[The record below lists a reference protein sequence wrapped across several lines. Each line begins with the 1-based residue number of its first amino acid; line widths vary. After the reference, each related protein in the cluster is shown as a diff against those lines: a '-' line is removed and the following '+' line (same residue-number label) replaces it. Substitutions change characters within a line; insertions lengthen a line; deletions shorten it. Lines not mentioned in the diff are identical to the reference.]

1 MTEFLQSLTFLE
13 QFFLTCALSGSVIFT
28 IRTVMMFIGL
38 AGDHGDGDL
47 HDASGHHDQIDFH
60 GGHDAS
66 AIDHHGDLSLDHS
79 GDFHDG
85 HGDIADTHSGE
96 IVAGSADQHH
106 DMQDSDVSFKFVSL
120 QGLTAFF
127 MMFGWVGLALTRD
140 SGLPGFVAIFGGL
153 VAGFF
158 TVYILGMMF
167 KFAMK
172 LQSDGTMRIRT
183 ALGSGG
189 SVYLRIPAQNGTGQV
204 QVEVDGRL
212 KVFDAV
218 SATKEEIK
226 TGEQI
231 TVVWVQDNG
240 VLVVEKDER
249 GEGGKLCGQ

>member
-1 MTEFLQSLTFLE
+1 MFVGMT
-13 QFFLTCALSGSVIFT
+13 
-28 IRTVMMFIGL
+28 
-38 AGDHGDGDL
+38 GDHGDGDL
-47 HDASGHHDQIDFH
+47 HDASVHHDQIDFH

-66 AIDHHGDLSLDHS
+66 GIDHHGDISLDHS

-85 HGDIADTHSGE
+85 HGDIADAHSTDM
-96 IVAGSADQHH
+96 ADGHDSDHH
-106 DMQDSDVSFKFVSL
+106 DSDASFKFVSL

-127 MMFGWVGLALTRD
+127 MMFGWVGLAITRD
-140 SGLPGFVAIFGGL
+140 SGLSGFAAVLGGII
-153 VAGFF
+153 AGIF
-158 TVYILGMMF
+158 TVYLLGTMF

-189 SVYLRIPAQNGTGQV
+189 SVYLRIPGSGSTGQV

-212 KVFDAV
+212 KVFDAI

-249 GEGGKLCGQ
+249 GEGGKLCGR